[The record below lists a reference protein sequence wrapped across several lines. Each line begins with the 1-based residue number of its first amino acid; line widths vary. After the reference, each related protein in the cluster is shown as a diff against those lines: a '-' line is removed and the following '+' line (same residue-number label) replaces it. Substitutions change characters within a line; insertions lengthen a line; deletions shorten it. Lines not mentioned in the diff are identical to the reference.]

1 MYSRR
6 KKGEER
12 ATGGSSINPLYE
24 RRSKTG
30 TINNSLP
37 VLSPRLP
44 SAFLLEEGSSFLLI
58 YIYIH
63 TRVRQ
68 AKSFVK
74 TDLCLTTPK
83 FRQISCVARHLAELC
98 PPLSPSR
105 GDELIESLIAL
116 FYLHL
121 GKCYTSRCWLIIRG
135 EKFPFVVSIQAAGFD
150 PKGTVDKSIIK
161 RKERGT
167 R

>member
-6 KKGEER
+6 KKEKKEPREEARLIRYTSGGRRQAQSIIRSQSCLPGE
-12 ATGGSSINPLYE
+12 SICFPP
-24 RRSKTG
+24 RRR
-30 TINNSLP
+30 ILLP
-37 VLSPRLP
+37 P
-44 SAFLLEEGSSFLLI
+44 

-63 TRVRQ
+63 TRVHQ

-74 TDLCLTTPK
+74 TDLCLTDHSKVSPNFVRCATP
-83 FRQISCVARHLAELC
+83 CGTLPV
-98 PPLSPSR
+98 PLPSR

>member
-6 KKGEER
+6 KKEKKEPREEAR
-12 ATGGSSINPLYE
+12 LIRYTSGGRRQAQSIIRSQSCLPGFHLLSS
-24 RRSKTG
+24 SKEDSPS
-30 TINNSLP
+30 SL
-37 VLSPRLP
+37 
-44 SAFLLEEGSSFLLI
+44 

-63 TRVRQ
+63 TRVHQ

-98 PPLSPSR
+98 PSLSPSR

>member
-6 KKGEER
+6 KKEKKEPREEARLIRYTSGGRRQAQSIIRSQSCLPGE
-12 ATGGSSINPLYE
+12 SICFPP
-24 RRSKTG
+24 RRR
-30 TINNSLP
+30 ILLP
-37 VLSPRLP
+37 P
-44 SAFLLEEGSSFLLI
+44 

-63 TRVRQ
+63 TRVHQ

-116 FYLHL
+116 LYLHL

>member
-1 MYSRR
+1 MYLRR

-37 VLSPRLP
+37 VLSPRRIHLLSSSKEDPP
-44 SAFLLEEGSSFLLI
+44 SSL
-58 YIYIH
+58 YIH
-63 TRVRQ
+63 TRVHQ

-116 FYLHL
+116 LYLHL

-135 EKFPFVVSIQAAGFD
+135 EKFLFVVSIQAAGFD